1 MSRPNRVYASL
12 PLGGPAAEPG
22 REVLRGAELALER
35 ADDSVEL
42 IALDSYGEDREEQ
55 AIANAKRAAEDT
67 QALAYVG
74 DFHSSQVQES
84 APILGEAG
92 LLQVAP
98 VATFVGLGGST
109 LVRITPHDGIGAR
122 AIADWLVRAGAGELL
137 VVHDHGPQYGIPV
150 GAMCVEAARDR
161 GLAVRSRPVWNHDE
175 SPAEDVGDV
184 EALLYVGVC
193 GSRTAALWHDLHG
206 LNPGMWLL
214 GSDGVAEPWLAS
226 ELEPSAAERT
236 RFFVPNRA
244 PFGFYGFEAMAL
256 ALDSIRTGGD
266 RDATVQAARAT
277 KDRDSII
284 GRYSVDDQGHTTSPA
299 YGRLAV
305 VDGRLVWDLEDP
317 A

>member
-122 AIADWLVRAGAGELL
+122 AIADWLVRAG
-137 VVHDHGPQYGIPV
+137 
-150 GAMCVEAARDR
+150 R
-161 GLAVRSRPVWNHDE
+161 GSSR
-175 SPAEDVGDV
+175 
-184 EALLYVGVC
+184 
-193 GSRTAALWHDLHG
+193 R
-206 LNPGMWLL
+206 
-214 GSDGVAEPWLAS
+214 
-226 ELEPSAAERT
+226 
-236 RFFVPNRA
+236 
-244 PFGFYGFEAMAL
+244 
-256 ALDSIRTGGD
+256 
-266 RDATVQAARAT
+266 
-277 KDRDSII
+277 
-284 GRYSVDDQGHTTSPA
+284 
-299 YGRLAV
+299 
-305 VDGRLVWDLEDP
+305 
-317 A
+317 